1 MGIKVIRHKRKK
13 PAVREDILHH
23 FEAREEHLVAVVG
36 DRILSDIVMG
46 NNFGMFTIYVDPL
59 NLQHE
64 NYVVRFIRAFEN
76 RILHW
81 VTPRDK

>member
-13 PAVREDILHH
+13 PAVREDILNH

-59 NLQHE
+59 N
-64 NYVVRFIRAFEN
+64 F
-76 RILHW
+76 
-81 VTPRDK
+81 